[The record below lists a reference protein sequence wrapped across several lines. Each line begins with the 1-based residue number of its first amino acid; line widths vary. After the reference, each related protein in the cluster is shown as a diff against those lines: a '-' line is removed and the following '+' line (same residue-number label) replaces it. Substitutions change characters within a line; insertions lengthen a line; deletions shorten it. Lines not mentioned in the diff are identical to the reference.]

1 MWLKM
6 KELGRDDPETLITID
21 KNVEILKVNN
31 EKDLV

>member
-1 MWLKM
+1 M
-6 KELGRDDPETLITID
+6 GDDPETLITID